1 MIDPEL
7 EKIKFQTVID
17 ALLDDDA
24 DFPTKYFISFSDL
37 EKKELQQLISIWN
50 QITPE
55 RKAILFEK
63 LEIINES
70 DTLMDF
76 NQIARIALA
85 DPVAVIRASGLR
97 ILRDYEDEKLIPI
110 IIDLLEN
117 DIDIGVRAQ
126 AASSLGNYIYLGEI
140 EEIHPNSLKK
150 AEECLLQVLKSSENE
165 IVRMKAL
172 ESIGYSS
179 REEIP
184 EYINTAFQSGKYN
197 SIASALNAMGKSAD
211 TSWSLQVLSMLAHP
225 DHRIQKEAIIAAGEL
240 ELKQARKLLLKMVL
254 EAESDEELWH
264 ICIWS
269 LAKIGGD
276 QVKEVFDLLLEKA
289 STEDEEIFL
298 QEALDN
304 LYLTNGIA
312 PDFNILTLQEPEG
325 ESLHEIDI
333 DDEELDLDIVRK
345 SWVDELEDKL
355 EEILADDLDDEEYLE
370 EGDEEE
376 E

>member
-37 EKKELQQLISIWN
+37 ENKELQLLISIWN

-97 ILRDYEDEKLIPI
+97 ILKDYEDEKLIPI

-150 AEECLLQVLKSSENE
+150 AENCLLQVLKSSENE

-179 REEIP
+179 SEEIP
-184 EYINTAFQSGKYN
+184 EYINAAFQSGKYD
-197 SIASALNAMGKSAD
+197 SITSALNAMGKSAD

-225 DHRIQKEAIIAAGEL
+225 DQRIQKEAIIAAGEL

-264 ICIWS
+264 VCIWS

-355 EEILADDLDDEEYLE
+355 EEILADDLDDDEYLE